1 LRGLPGLWSW
11 GVFSSSRRTRVGLRV
26 HVVKGSNRAARVGV
40 RASDPPALPRAN
52 DAKRRQSRP
61 NAVRTLLSFR
71 AGPVGGFE
79 RRRPTRPSTCLTRAM
94 RRSSRRR
101 LSVSSANWSKRHQ
114 PSNACAPRGTTSPP
128 RASGGSSTPPI
139 THRTLPSICSTD
151 YGKPDCPSAT
161 IGSRQPSPLA
171 ALVHSPG
178 SGYLLRTSP
187 DGVVCGLALLLRR
200 YGAAR
205 CTALG
210 RPSVVGAPFANVP
223 AGRHGRPPEARETL
237 LDRPA

>member
-1 LRGLPGLWSW
+1 MLERLRRGGRAVQCTGLENRRAQALAGSNPAPSALRGLPGLWSW

-161 IGSRQPSPLA
+161 IESRHRRSESPEHDNLGGGR
-171 ALVHSPG
+171 SF
-178 SGYLLRTSP
+178 
-187 DGVVCGLALLLRR
+187 
-200 YGAAR
+200 
-205 CTALG
+205 TA
-210 RPSVVGAPFANVP
+210 S
-223 AGRHGRPPEARETL
+223 
-237 LDRPA
+237 LD